1 MRSNADYNGINFNF
15 MSALVSSYLLNIREK
30 GLLTIVAFKIS
41 NNLRKNGPV
50 WSFTIDDFV
59 DLTGLSK
66 KTIKNLILGLTEKEI
81 LIILEEGKKGRK
93 TKYTLDFKW
102 FENLDRQII
111 QYMKEERMWEP
122 LFSNNLSAKDIK
134 SIGNRFNMTED
145 QVKNKLKKYK
155 NNNG

>member
-1 MRSNADYNGINFNF
+1 M
-15 MSALVSSYLLNIREK
+15 
-30 GLLTIVAFKIS
+30 
-41 NNLRKNGPV
+41 
-50 WSFTIDDFV
+50 
-59 DLTGLSK
+59 
-66 KTIKNLILGLTEKEI
+66 
-81 LIILEEGKKGRK
+81 EEGKKGRK